1 MMNLL
6 IVLGS
11 GFDKDL
17 GLENSFAEFS
27 KCHLNPA
34 CGNAGWGAFENTL
47 RQKVIDWYKNG
58 MDDNSAKE
66 INRLWQIYKRNL
78 SYFFTIKS
86 DVFCLDVN
94 SCAHKFLESLSK
106 NYNIY
111 SFNYTNPYDYVKLD
125 KEYPI
130 THLHGRYYKDT
141 FKKDMMVVS
150 QGSNL
155 VIGIDDD
162 CIPCD
167 TTISPYIQALIKT
180 HQQGYVESNLKTDL
194 LFAETIILYGFSMC
208 EVDYTIYFKGLFNT
222 IAEGRALCKKIFYIT
237 ACEDSYAEFRE
248 KLNEFDNKNMSLDAK
263 VKIIPIYTTLGYQ
276 NKTFR
281 KLLNIL

>member
-1 MMNLL
+1 
-6 IVLGS
+6 
-11 GFDKDL
+11 
-17 GLENSFAEFS
+17 
-27 KCHLNPA
+27 
-34 CGNAGWGAFENTL
+34 
-47 RQKVIDWYKNG
+47 
-58 MDDNSAKE
+58 
-66 INRLWQIYKRNL
+66 
-78 SYFFTIKS
+78 
-86 DVFCLDVN
+86 
-94 SCAHKFLESLSK
+94 
-106 NYNIY
+106 
-111 SFNYTNPYDYVKLD
+111 
-125 KEYPI
+125 
-130 THLHGRYYKDT
+130 
-141 FKKDMMVVS
+141 MMVVS
-150 QGSNL
+150 QSSNL

-208 EVDYTIYFKGLFNT
+208 EVDYNIYFKGLFNT

-248 KLNEFDNKNMSLDAK
+248 KLNKFDNKNMSLDAK